1 MDFQEDGFGSVERG
15 FPHPFVAFFHVFFRT
30 MALVVY
36 LMGSLIY
43 SASFIGIFVS
53 VVLLLSLDFW
63 TVKNITGRILVKLF
77 SCYFENYPAVKIFK
91 FGLNTLIS
99 IDPDKP

>member
-30 MALVVY
+30 TALVVY

-91 FGLNTLIS
+91 FG
-99 IDPDKP
+99 

>member
-1 MDFQEDGFGSVERG
+1 MDFQDEGFGSVERG

-63 TVKNITGRILVKLF
+63 TVKNITGRILVNLVYKCDNVETTQM
-77 SCYFENYPAVKIFK
+77 SKKANRS
-91 FGLNTLIS
+91 G
-99 IDPDKP
+99 